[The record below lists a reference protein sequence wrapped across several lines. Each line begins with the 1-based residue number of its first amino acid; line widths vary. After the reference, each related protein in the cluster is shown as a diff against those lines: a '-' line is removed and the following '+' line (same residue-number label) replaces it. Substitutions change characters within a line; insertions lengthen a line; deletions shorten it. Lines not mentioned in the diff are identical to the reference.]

1 MHSNVRF
8 EEKLRCSLATE
19 LGRYQTVRSEWCP
32 ARPLLDGGC
41 IEADIAAGSVW
52 GADSHFACMLA

>member
-1 MHSNVRF
+1 LQRVRYGH
-8 EEKLRCSLATE
+8 LVGIVAASG

-32 ARPLLDGGC
+32 ARPLLDGEC
-41 IEADIAAGSVW
+41 IEADSAAGSVW

>member
-8 EEKLRCSLATE
+8 EEKLRCALATE

-32 ARPLLDGGC
+32 ARPLLDGEC
-41 IEADIAAGSVW
+41 IEADIAAGTV
-52 GADSHFACMLA
+52 